1 MTKQRLNK
9 YLATNFGVSRREA
22 DFLIEKGRVTINDK
36 VATIGQRVG
45 DDDVVK
51 VDGKKVKK
59 QKLSYL
65 ALNKPAGYVCSRKR
79 QGSTPTIYELLP
91 PELKSFKSVGRL
103 DKDSSG
109 LIILTNDGDFAF
121 EMTHPKFYKTKKYT
135 VALDRELAP
144 LHQQMI
150 ADYGIKLNDGVSKME
165 LERLDDSRT
174 KWDITLHEGRNRQI
188 RRTFDALGYKV
199 IALHRY
205 QFDNYSLSGLEPGQW
220 VDISDEYRH
229 MAKS

>member
-1 MTKQRLNK
+1 MAEQRLNK

-22 DFLIEKGRVTINDK
+22 DFLIEKGSVSINDK
-36 VATIGQRVG
+36 AATIGQRVG

-51 VDGKKVKK
+51 VDGKEVKK

-135 VALDRELAP
+135 T
-144 LHQQMI
+144 
-150 ADYGIKLNDGVSKME
+150 NDC
-165 LERLDDSRT
+165 RL
-174 KWDITLHEGRNRQI
+174 WH
-188 RRTFDALGYKV
+188 
-199 IALHRY
+199 
-205 QFDNYSLSGLEPGQW
+205 
-220 VDISDEYRH
+220 
-229 MAKS
+229 

>member
-1 MTKQRLNK
+1 MVEQRLNK

-22 DFLIEKGRVTINDK
+22 DFLIEKGSVLINDK

-51 VDGKKVKK
+51 VDGKEVKK

-103 DKDSSG
+103 DKESSG

-165 LERLDDSRT
+165 FVFILFHLVGVPANHVCCCRFRSQEF
-174 KWDITLHEGRNRQI
+174 TLKTNP
-188 RRTFDALGYKV
+188 FV
-199 IALHRY
+199 IA
-205 QFDNYSLSGLEPGQW
+205 FSSCTGKTVVFTTGCEVVIAD
-220 VDISDEYRH
+220 
-229 MAKS
+229 